1 MKSTILLRTPEVG
14 YNLIILY
21 KLFLFANFSLKKI
34 QFVYANYA
42 TKNLN

>member
-14 YNLIILY
+14 YNLIIY